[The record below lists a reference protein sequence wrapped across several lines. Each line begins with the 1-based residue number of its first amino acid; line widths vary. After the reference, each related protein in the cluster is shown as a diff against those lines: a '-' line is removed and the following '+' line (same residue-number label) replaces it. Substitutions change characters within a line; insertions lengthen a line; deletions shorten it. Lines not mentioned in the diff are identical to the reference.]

1 MMVLQNKKKFYLIG
15 TNASDIGDCTLQAIE
30 KVKHATLVVLSKKFD
45 SKFFELLKNKKIY
58 FQENLSM
65 KNDRGLWE
73 KIYELFESNDIICH
87 LVDGDPVLDEE
98 GLQEINFF
106 KIKYINCEIIS
117 GVIKVINCL
126 NLNSKLLTNR
136 EKNFSSTFLKKFNKR
151 KLTRII
157 DNFYF
162 EKLIIFL
169 ENKDELKQIK
179 SFFDSLSP
187 KKIKKFSI
195 KCEKNKNLKNDIK
208 IIEDLSTPS
217 YIIIENHEKT

>member
-1 MMVLQNKKKFYLIG
+1 MVLQNEKKFYLIG
-15 TNASDIGDCTLQAIE
+15 TNASDVGDCTLQAIE
-30 KVKHATLVVLSKKFD
+30 KVKHAKVVVLSKKFD
-45 SKFFELLKNKKIY
+45 SKFFELLENKKIY
-58 FQENLSM
+58 FQENLSPE
-65 KNDRGLWE
+65 NDKGLWE
-73 KIYELFESNDIICH
+73 KIYKLFESTDIICH

-136 EKNFSSTFLKKFNKR
+136 EKNFSSTFLKKFNKK
-151 KLTRII
+151 KLTKII

-162 EKLIIFL
+162 EKLIIFAK
-169 ENKDELKQIK
+169 NKDELKQMK
-179 SFFDSLSP
+179 SFFDNLSP
-187 KKIKKFSI
+187 TKIKKLSI

-208 IIEDLSTPS
+208 IIEDLNTPS
-217 YIIIENHEKT
+217 YIIIENNEKT

>member
-1 MMVLQNKKKFYLIG
+1 MVLQNKKKFYLIG
-15 TNASDIGDCTLQAIE
+15 TNACDVGDCTIQAIE
-30 KVKHATLVVLSKKFD
+30 KINHAKVVVLSKKFD
-45 SKFFELLKNKKIY
+45 SKFFELLENKKIY
-58 FQENLSM
+58 FQENLSP
-65 KNDRGLWE
+65 KNDRALWE
-73 KIYELFESNDIICH
+73 KIYELFESTDIVCH
-87 LVDGDPVLDEE
+87 LVDGDPIIDEE

-136 EKNFSSTFLKKFNKR
+136 EKNFSSTFLKKFNQK
-151 KLTRII
+151 KLTKII

-179 SFFDSLSP
+179 SFFDNLSP
-187 KKIKKFSI
+187 AKIKKFSI
-195 KCEKNKNLKNDIK
+195 RCEENRNLKNDIK
-208 IIEDLSTPS
+208 IIEDLNTPS
-217 YIIIENHEKT
+217 YIIIDNHEKT

>member
-1 MMVLQNKKKFYLIG
+1 MILQNKKKFYLIG
-15 TNASDIGDCTLQAIE
+15 TNASDVGDCTLQAIE
-30 KVKHATLVVLSKKFD
+30 KVKHANVVVLSKKFD

-58 FQENLSM
+58 LQENLSP
-65 KNDRGLWE
+65 KNDIGLWE
-73 KIYELFESNDIICH
+73 KIYELFESTDIICH

-117 GVIKVINCL
+117 GVIKVVNCL
-126 NLNSKLLTNR
+126 NLNSELLTNR
-136 EKNFSSTFLKKFNKR
+136 EKNFSSTFLKKFNKK
-151 KLTRII
+151 KLTKII

-169 ENKDELKQIK
+169 ENKDELKQMK
-179 SFFDSLSP
+179 SFFDNLSP
-187 KKIKKFSI
+187 TKIKNFSI

-208 IIEDLSTPS
+208 IIEDLNTPS
-217 YIIIENHEKT
+217 YIIIDNHEKT

>member
-1 MMVLQNKKKFYLIG
+1 MNC
-15 TNASDIGDCTLQAIE
+15 S
-30 KVKHATLVVLSKKFD
+30 
-45 SKFFELLKNKKIY
+45 
-58 FQENLSM
+58 NLT
-65 KNDRGLWE
+65 
-73 KIYELFESNDIICH
+73 DIICH

-136 EKNFSSTFLKKFNKR
+136 EKNFSSTFLKKFNKK

-169 ENKDELKQIK
+169 ENKDELKQMK
-179 SFFDSLSP
+179 SFFDNLSP
-187 KKIKKFSI
+187 TKIKKLSI

-208 IIEDLSTPS
+208 IIEDLNTPS

>member
-1 MMVLQNKKKFYLIG
+1 MVLQNKKKFYLIG

-30 KVKHATLVVLSKKFD
+30 KVKHAKVVVLSKKFD
-45 SKFFELLKNKKIY
+45 SKFLELLENKKIY
-58 FQENLSM
+58 FQENLST
-65 KNDRGLWE
+65 KNDIGLWE
-73 KIYELFESNDIICH
+73 KIFELFKSSDIICH
-87 LVDGDPVLDEE
+87 LIDGDPALDGE

-106 KIKYINCEIIS
+106 KIKDINCEIIS

-136 EKNFSSTFLKKFNKR
+136 EKNFSSTFLKKVNKK
-151 KLTRII
+151 KLIRII

-169 ENKDELKQIK
+169 ENKDELKKVK

-208 IIEDLSTPS
+208 IIEDLNTPS
-217 YIIIENHEKT
+217 YIIIENYEKT

>member
-1 MMVLQNKKKFYLIG
+1 MVLQKKKKFYLIG

-30 KVKHATLVVLSKKFD
+30 KVKHAKVVVLSKKFD
-45 SKFFELLKNKKIY
+45 SKFLELLENKKIY
-58 FQENLSM
+58 YQENLST

-73 KIYELFESNDIICH
+73 KIYELFESTDIICH

-136 EKNFSSTFLKKFNKR
+136 EKNFSSTFLKKFNKK

-169 ENKDELKQIK
+169 ENKDELKQMK
-179 SFFDSLSP
+179 SFFDNLSP
-187 KKIKKFSI
+187 TKIKKFSI

-208 IIEDLSTPS
+208 IIEDLNTPS
-217 YIIIENHEKT
+217 YIIIETHEKT

>member
-1 MMVLQNKKKFYLIG
+1 M
-15 TNASDIGDCTLQAIE
+15 
-30 KVKHATLVVLSKKFD
+30 
-45 SKFFELLKNKKIY
+45 LKNKKIY
-58 FQENLSM
+58 YQENLFT

-73 KIYELFESNDIICH
+73 KIYELFESTDIICH

-98 GLQEINFF
+98 GLQEAKFF
-106 KIKYINCEIIS
+106 KIKRINSEIIS
-117 GVIKVINCL
+117 GVIKVVNFL
-126 NLNSKLLTNR
+126 NLNSELLTNR
-136 EKNFSSTFLKKFNKR
+136 EKIYSSTFLKKFNKK

-169 ENKDELKQIK
+169 ENKDDLKQMK
-179 SFFDSLSP
+179 SFFENLSP
-187 KKIKKFSI
+187 KKIKKLSI

-208 IIEDLSTPS
+208 IVEHLNTPS

>member
-1 MMVLQNKKKFYLIG
+1 MVLQKKKKFYLIG
-15 TNASDIGDCTLQAIE
+15 TNASDVGDCTLQAIE
-30 KVKHATLVVLSKKFD
+30 KIKCAKVVVLSKKFN
-45 SKFFELLKNKKIY
+45 SKFFELLDNKEIY
-58 FQENLSM
+58 FQENLSTQ
-65 KNDRGLWE
+65 NDRGLWE

-106 KIKYINCEIIS
+106 KIKEINCEIIS
-117 GVIKVINCL
+117 GVIKVINCI

-136 EKNFSSTFLKKFNKR
+136 EKNFSSTFLKKFNKK

-157 DNFYF
+157 DNLYF

-169 ENKDELKQIK
+169 ENKGELKQMK
-179 SFFDSLSP
+179 SFFDNLSP
-187 KKIKKFSI
+187 SKIKKFSI

-208 IIEDLSTPS
+208 IIEDLNTPS
-217 YIIIENHEKT
+217 YIIIETHEKT

>member
-1 MMVLQNKKKFYLIG
+1 MVLQNKKKFYLIG

-30 KVKHATLVVLSKKFD
+30 KVKHAKVVVLSKKFD
-45 SKFFELLKNKKIY
+45 SMFIELLENKKIY
-58 FQENLSM
+58 FQENLSP
-65 KNDRGLWE
+65 KNDRALWE
-73 KIYELFESNDIICH
+73 KIYELFESTDIVCH
-87 LVDGDPVLDEE
+87 LVDGDPIIDEE

-136 EKNFSSTFLKKFNKR
+136 EKNFSSTFLKKFNQK
-151 KLTRII
+151 KLTKII

-169 ENKDELKQIK
+169 ENKADLKQMK
-179 SFFDSLSP
+179 SFFDDLSP
-187 KKIKKFSI
+187 TKINEFSI
-195 KCEKNKNLKNDIK
+195 KC
-208 IIEDLSTPS
+208 
-217 YIIIENHEKT
+217 

>member
-1 MMVLQNKKKFYLIG
+1 MVLQNKKKFYLIG
-15 TNASDIGDCTLQAIE
+15 TNANDIGDCTLQAIE
-30 KVKHATLVVLSKKFD
+30 KVKQAKVVVLSKKFD
-45 SKFFELLKNKKIY
+45 LKFLELLENKKIY
-58 FQENLSM
+58 FQENLST
-65 KNDRGLWE
+65 KNDRSLWE
-73 KIYELFESNDIICH
+73 KIYELFESTDIICH

-136 EKNFSSTFLKKFNKR
+136 EKNFSSTFLKKFNKK

-169 ENKDELKQIK
+169 ENKADLKQMK
-179 SFFDSLSP
+179 SFFDDLSP
-187 KKIKKFSI
+187 TKINEFSI
-195 KCEKNKNLKNDIK
+195 KCEKNNNLKNDIK
-208 IIEDLSTPS
+208 IIEDLNTPS
-217 YIIIENHEKT
+217 YIIIEKHEKT

>member
-1 MMVLQNKKKFYLIG
+1 MVLQNKKKFYLIG
-15 TNASDIGDCTLQAIE
+15 TNANDIGDCTLQAIE
-30 KVKHATLVVLSKKFD
+30 KVKQAKVVVLSKKFD
-45 SKFFELLKNKKIY
+45 SKFFELLENKKIY
-58 FQENLSM
+58 FQENLSK
-65 KNDRGLWE
+65 KNDRGLWK
-73 KIYELFESNDIICH
+73 KIYKLFESTDIICH

-106 KIKYINCEIIS
+106 KIKLINCEIIS
-117 GVIKVINCL
+117 GVIKVINYL

-136 EKNFSSTFLKKFNKR
+136 EKNFSSTFLKKFNKK

-169 ENKDELKQIK
+169 ENKDDLKQMK
-179 SFFDSLSP
+179 SFFENLSP
-187 KKIKKFSI
+187 KKIKKLSI

-208 IIEDLSTPS
+208 IVEHLNTPS

>member
-1 MMVLQNKKKFYLIG
+1 MVLQNEKKFYLIG
-15 TNASDIGDCTLQAIE
+15 TNASDVGDCTLQAIE
-30 KVKHATLVVLSKKFD
+30 KVKHAKVVVLSKKFD
-45 SKFFELLKNKKIY
+45 SKFFELLENKKIY
-58 FQENLSM
+58 FQENLSPE
-65 KNDRGLWE
+65 NDKGLWE
-73 KIYELFESNDIICH
+73 KIYKLFESTDIICH

-136 EKNFSSTFLKKFNKR
+136 EKNFSSTFLKKFNKK
-151 KLTRII
+151 KLTKII

-162 EKLIIFL
+162 EKLIIFAK
-169 ENKDELKQIK
+169 NKDELKQMK
-179 SFFDSLSP
+179 SFFDNLSP
-187 KKIKKFSI
+187 TKIKNFSI

-208 IIEDLSTPS
+208 IIEDLITPS

>member
-1 MMVLQNKKKFYLIG
+1 MVLQNKKKFYLIG

-30 KVKHATLVVLSKKFD
+30 KVKRANVVVLSEKFD
-45 SKFFELLKNKKIY
+45 SKFFELLENKKLY

-65 KNDRGLWE
+65 KNDKGLWE
-73 KIYELFESNDIICH
+73 KIYELFESYDIICH
-87 LVDGDPVLDEE
+87 LVDGDPFLDEE

-106 KIKYINCEIIS
+106 KVKEINCEIIS
-117 GVIKVINCL
+117 GVIKVINCI

-136 EKNFSSTFLKKFNKR
+136 EKNFSSTFLKKFNKK

-157 DNFYF
+157 DNLYF

-169 ENKDELKQIK
+169 ENKDELKQMK
-179 SFFDSLSP
+179 SFFDNLP
-187 KKIKKFSI
+187 PTKIKKFSI

>member
-1 MMVLQNKKKFYLIG
+1 MVLQNEKKFYLIG
-15 TNASDIGDCTLQAIE
+15 TNASDVGDCTLQAIE
-30 KVKHATLVVLSKKFD
+30 KVKHAKVVVLSKKFD
-45 SKFFELLKNKKIY
+45 SKFFELLENKKIY
-58 FQENLSM
+58 FQENLSSE
-65 KNDRGLWE
+65 NDKGLWE

-126 NLNSKLLTNR
+126 NLNAKLLTNR
-136 EKNFSSTFLKKFNKR
+136 EKNFSSTFLTKFNK
-151 KLTRII
+151 KTLTKII

-162 EKLIIFL
+162 EKLIIFAK
-169 ENKDELKQIK
+169 NKDELKQMK
-179 SFFDSLSP
+179 SFFDNLSP
-187 KKIKKFSI
+187 TKIKKLSV

-208 IIEDLSTPS
+208 IIEDLNTPS

>member
-1 MMVLQNKKKFYLIG
+1 MILQNEKKFYLIG
-15 TNASDIGDCTLQAIE
+15 TNASDVGDCTLQAIE
-30 KVKHATLVVLSKKFD
+30 KVNIAEVIIISKKFD
-45 SKFFELLKNKKIY
+45 SKFFELLGNKKIY
-58 FQENLSM
+58 FQENLSI
-65 KNDRGLWE
+65 KNDRCLWE

-87 LVDGDPVLDEE
+87 LVDGDPFLDQE
-98 GLQEINFF
+98 GLQEINFL
-106 KIKYINCEIIS
+106 KIKDINCEIIS

-136 EKNFSSTFLKKFNKR
+136 EKNFSSTFLKKFNKK

-169 ENKDELKQIK
+169 ENKDELKKVK

-208 IIEDLSTPS
+208 IIEDLNTPS
-217 YIIIENHEKT
+217 YIIIENYEKT

>member
-1 MMVLQNKKKFYLIG
+1 MVLQNDKKFYLIG
-15 TNASDIGDCTLQAIE
+15 TNASDVGDCTLQAIE
-30 KVKHATLVVLSKKFD
+30 KVKHAKVVVLSKKFD
-45 SKFFELLKNKKIY
+45 SKFFELLENKKIY
-58 FQENLSM
+58 FQENLSP
-65 KNDRGLWE
+65 KNDKGLWE
-73 KIYELFESNDIICH
+73 KIYELFESTDIICH
-87 LVDGDPVLDEE
+87 LVDGDPVIDEE

-136 EKNFSSTFLKKFNKR
+136 EKNFSSTFLKKFNKK
-151 KLTRII
+151 KLTKII

-169 ENKDELKQIK
+169 ENKDELKQMK
-179 SFFDSLSP
+179 SFFDNLSP
-187 KKIKKFSI
+187 TKIKKFSI

-208 IIEDLSTPS
+208 IIEDLNTPS
-217 YIIIENHEKT
+217 YIIIENNEKT